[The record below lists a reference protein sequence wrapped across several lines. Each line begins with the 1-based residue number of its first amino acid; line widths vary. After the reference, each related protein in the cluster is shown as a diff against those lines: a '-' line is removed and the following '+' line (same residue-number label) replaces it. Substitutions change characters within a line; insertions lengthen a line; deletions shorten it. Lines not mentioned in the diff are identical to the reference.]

1 MSAENIAETAPV
13 KKSRKTTSTTA
24 KTTKPTYTVKN
35 VDMNQYITVKSSF
48 PGKLVYKSARTGELF
63 TWEEAGA
70 EQDIELKELRNM
82 RNTSKKFFEN
92 NWIVFD
98 EEYDWVIDFLGVRA
112 FYNNIINTEGLDS
125 LFKKPVAEIDAEIQ
139 SMTKGQKR
147 TVAYRA
153 MEMIANKEID
163 SISVIE
169 VLEKGL
175 GINLIER

>member
-1 MSAENIAETAPV
+1 M
-13 KKSRKTTSTTA
+13 
-24 KTTKPTYTVKN
+24 
-35 VDMNQYITVKSSF
+35 
-48 PGKLVYKSARTGELF
+48 
-63 TWEEAGA
+63 
-70 EQDIELKELRNM
+70 
-82 RNTSKKFFEN
+82 
-92 NWIVFD
+92 
-98 EEYDWVIDFLGVRA
+98 IDFLGVRA

-125 LFKKPVAEIDAEIQ
+125 LFKKPANEIEAEIQ

-153 MEMIANKEID
+153 MEMIAKKEID